1 MLVAGRCLQL
11 SAGLD
16 DALERRRAH
25 RLCLQTG
32 GLYLFFTEMDFAD
45 SVAVFLVVG
54 IGRLMSVTAR
64 RQRQQGRADA

>member
-1 MLVAGRCLQL
+1 
-11 SAGLD
+11 
-16 DALERRRAH
+16 
-25 RLCLQTG
+25 
-32 GLYLFFTEMDFAD
+32 MDFAD